1 MGFLQFGVPLDT
13 RTSTFTGPECTVY
26 RSENCNQGAD
36 MAHDLII
43 RNGLIVD
50 GTGRDG
56 YISDIAIDGDTI
68 TFIGDLTGEIAT
80 REIDAKGLAVT
91 PGFIDLHTHL
101 DAQVGWDPLMTSSS
115 WHGVTTVLMGNCGVT
130 FAPVAKGDEGFL
142 AEMMESVEDIP
153 RDAILNGLAWDWESY
168 PEYLDSVERMNPAL
182 NIVGMVGHCAVRY
195 NVMGERSLTD
205 EPATAQ
211 ELQRMSDIVAE
222 SVAGGA
228 VGFSTSR
235 ILLHVVPDGRYVPGT
250 LAPKEEYLA
259 IADGLNAGGGG
270 IFQAVNDFQTKAAH
284 EFDLLQSM
292 SEACGDVLFSGGV
305 GNGTNRSAE
314 GFGKFLDNTRANS
327 GRITS
332 AGMTRPSGSLCGLAQ
347 ISPVKGKKWR
357 ALMDLPTIE
366 DRVAALRNASTRA
379 ELVEEGKEKGM
390 WYDPNHIY
398 PLGTEFSPNY
408 NEQNGVSIAQLAEAA
423 GVHPVELVID
433 RLIESNGLELFN
445 TWFFN
450 RNTSDLEDFLAL
462 DHVYPGL
469 ADTGSHIGQICDAD
483 ATTHYL
489 QYWYRTRGV
498 VTLPQAIRKLTKM
511 PAEVLGLKKR
521 GTLEVGHFADIN
533 VFDPQTVAS
542 GQPTYVNDF
551 PDQTG
556 RLFIKSRGYAATI
569 VNGAIVTEQGTHTG
583 ARPGRVIREFARA

>member
-1 MGFLQFGVPLDT
+1 
-13 RTSTFTGPECTVY
+13 
-26 RSENCNQGAD
+26 

-379 ELVEEGKEKGM
+379 ELVEEGKEKEC
-390 WYDPNHIY
+390 
-398 PLGTEFSPNY
+398 GTTRITFTHWELISLRTTTNKTEYRLHSSLKLQACTLWSLSLTASLRATDSNSSTP
-408 NEQNGVSIAQLAEAA
+408 GSLIAIHLTSRIFLHLTMCIPALPTLA
-423 GVHPVELVID
+423 P
-433 RLIESNGLELFN
+433 
-445 TWFFN
+445 
-450 RNTSDLEDFLAL
+450 TSDKFATPMQQRITCSIGTAL
-462 DHVYPGL
+462 VALSRCHK
-469 ADTGSHIGQICDAD
+469 Q
-483 ATTHYL
+483 
-489 QYWYRTRGV
+489 
-498 VTLPQAIRKLTKM
+498 
-511 PAEVLGLKKR
+511 
-521 GTLEVGHFADIN
+521 FAN
-533 VFDPQTVAS
+533 
-542 GQPTYVNDF
+542 
-551 PDQTG
+551 
-556 RLFIKSRGYAATI
+556 
-569 VNGAIVTEQGTHTG
+569 
-583 ARPGRVIREFARA
+583 